1 MLDTVLMRIDDRLIH
16 GQVITGWLRQTGA
29 SRIIIADDLV
39 AKDQFS
45 LSLFKMASPPGV
57 SVEAYTVD
65 DAIKLLTDPA
75 VPEQKVIVLAKSP
88 VAPLA
93 MVTQGVK
100 VRLLN
105 VGGMGAKPGR
115 KPYYRNISASP
126 EELQMLRDIQAKG
139 VPVEF
144 RIVPD
149 DKPKALD

>member
-29 SRIIIADDLV
+29 NRIIIVDDLV

-57 SVEAYTVD
+57 SVEAYTVA
-65 DAIKLLTDPA
+65 DAVKLLTDPA
-75 VPEQKVIVLAKSP
+75 APDEKVIVLAKSP

-93 MVTQGVK
+93 MVNQGVK
-100 VRLLN
+100 VKLLN

-126 EELQMLRDIQAKG
+126 EELDMLREIKAKG
-139 VPVEF
+139 IPVEF

-149 DKPKALD
+149 DSPKMLD